1 MKAYQVILTPEAL
14 DQLRAIERYIS
25 AASGHPMVAE
35 RYVDALVNYCE
46 SLAMFPQRGARRDDI
61 RPGLRLVPYRSSA
74 EVAFAVDGEQV
85 WIIGVFYGGQDY
97 ESVLL
102 PDDSER

>member
-1 MKAYQVILTPEAL
+1 VKTYQVVLTPEAL
-14 DQLRAIERYIS
+14 DQLRAIEHYI
-25 AASGHPMVAE
+25 AVASGYPTIAE

-46 SLAMFPQRGARRDDI
+46 SLAAFPQRGTRRDDI

-74 EVAFAVDGEQV
+74 EIAFAVDGEQV

-97 ESVLL
+97 ESALL
-102 PDDSER
+102 PGDAQR